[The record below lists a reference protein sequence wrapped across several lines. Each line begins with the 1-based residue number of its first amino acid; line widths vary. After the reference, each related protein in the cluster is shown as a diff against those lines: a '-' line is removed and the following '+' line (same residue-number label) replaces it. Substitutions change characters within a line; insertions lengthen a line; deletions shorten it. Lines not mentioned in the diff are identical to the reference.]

1 MSKDFL
7 LEIGLE
13 EMPAKYITA
22 SVKQLQ
28 ERVEKWLAEN
38 DLEYKTTEVY
48 SSPRRLSVIVKDLA
62 EKQADRVEES
72 KGPAKK
78 IAKDAEGNWSKAAQG
93 FARGQGVDPDTL
105 EFREINGVEY
115 IYLEKEVKGA
125 ATVDLLPE
133 MRQIV
138 TSMTFPVSMH
148 WAAYDLKYIRPIK
161 WLIAL
166 FGDQAIPFEITNV
179 TTGNETRGHRFLGGS
194 VAISNPA
201 EYEEA
206 LLSQF
211 VVADAA
217 KRKAAI
223 VSQIEEIEAVENWKI
238 PVDADLLEEVNNLV
252 EYPTV
257 LHATFDEAYLELP
270 EEVLITTMKEH
281 QRYFPVVDEAGKLRP
296 YFITVRNGNHEHLE
310 TVAKGNEKVL
320 RARLSDADFF
330 YQEDLKIT
338 IDEAVAKLN
347 NIVFHEK
354 LGTLTEKMVR
364 VKKVALI
371 IAEQLNMTE
380 AQKGKI
386 ARAADIYKFDL
397 VTNLVGEFPE
407 LQGIMGEK
415 YALLQGEDAEVA
427 TAIREHYMPTSADGE
442 LPQSDI
448 GALLAV
454 ADKLETLTG
463 FFCVNI
469 VPTGSADPFS
479 LRRSALGIMR
489 IIQAKNWDIR
499 LLSVLA
505 DTVEIERA
513 EGLNTIPSEEVF
525 EQVELFLQNR
535 LRAILSDQQIRHDI
549 IDAVVSAGSNVVPEL
564 IERAELL
571 NKNRDAEWFR
581 PTMEAL
587 ARVVNISKKHQGGDI
602 TIDPGLFENESEQQ
616 LFDAV
621 QKLKQDYPTLIIV
634 DRLRAFAALRTA
646 IDAYFENTLVMSDD
660 EAVRNNRLALLFELA
675 SFIKEFAQ
683 IEEINVK

>member
-166 FGDQAIPFEITNV
+166 FGDQVIPFEITNV
-179 TTGNETRGHRFLGGS
+179 PTGNETRGHRFLGGS

-238 PVDADLLEEVNNLV
+238 PVDAGLLEEVNNLV

-386 ARAADIYKFDL
+386 ARVADIYKFDL

>member
-1 MSKDFL
+1 M
-7 LEIGLE
+7 
-13 EMPAKYITA
+13 
-22 SVKQLQ
+22 
-28 ERVEKWLAEN
+28 
-38 DLEYKTTEVY
+38 
-48 SSPRRLSVIVKDLA
+48 
-62 EKQADRVEES
+62 
-72 KGPAKK
+72 
-78 IAKDAEGNWSKAAQG
+78 
-93 FARGQGVDPDTL
+93 
-105 EFREINGVEY
+105 
-115 IYLEKEVKGA
+115 
-125 ATVDLLPE
+125 
-133 MRQIV
+133 
-138 TSMTFPVSMH
+138 
-148 WAAYDLKYIRPIK
+148 
-161 WLIAL
+161 
-166 FGDQAIPFEITNV
+166 
-179 TTGNETRGHRFLGGS
+179 
-194 VAISNPA
+194 
-201 EYEEA
+201 
-206 LLSQF
+206 
-211 VVADAA
+211 
-217 KRKAAI
+217 
-223 VSQIEEIEAVENWKI
+223 
-238 PVDADLLEEVNNLV
+238 
-252 EYPTV
+252 
-257 LHATFDEAYLELP
+257 
-270 EEVLITTMKEH
+270 
-281 QRYFPVVDEAGKLRP
+281 
-296 YFITVRNGNHEHLE
+296 
-310 TVAKGNEKVL
+310 
-320 RARLSDADFF
+320 
-330 YQEDLKIT
+330 
-338 IDEAVAKLN
+338 
-347 NIVFHEK
+347 
-354 LGTLTEKMVR
+354 
-364 VKKVALI
+364 
-371 IAEQLNMTE
+371 
-380 AQKGKI
+380 KI

-499 LLSVLA
+499 LLSILA

-549 IDAVVSAGSNVVPEL
+549 IDAVVKAGSNVVPEL

-587 ARVVNISKKHQGGDI
+587 ARVVNISKKHQGGDV

-621 QKLKQDYPTLIIV
+621 QKLKMDYPTLIIV

>member
-28 ERVEKWLAEN
+28 ERIEKWLAEN
-38 DLEYKTTEVY
+38 DLEYKATEVY
-48 SSPRRLSVIVKDLA
+48 SSPRRLSVIVKALA

-78 IAKDAEGNWSKAAQG
+78 IAKDADGNWSKAAQG
-93 FARGQGVDPDTL
+93 FARGQGVDPETL

-115 IYLEKEVKGA
+115 IYLTKEVKGA
-125 ATVDLLPE
+125 ATIDLLPE
-133 MRQIV
+133 MRQII

-148 WAAYDLKYIRPIK
+148 WADYDMKYIRPIK

-166 FGDQAIPFEITNV
+166 FGDSVIPFEITNV
-179 TTGNETRGHRFLGGS
+179 LTSNETRGHRFLGGS
-194 VAISNPA
+194 ALVSSPA
-201 EYEEA
+201 DYEET

-211 VVADAA
+211 VVADAT

-223 VSQIEEIEAVENWKI
+223 VSQIKEIEGMQNWTI
-238 PVDADLLEEVNNLV
+238 PIDEDLLEEVTNLV

-257 LHATFDEAYLELP
+257 LHGTFDEAYLKLP
-270 EEVLITTMKEH
+270 EEVLVTTMKEH
-281 QRYFPVVDEAGKLRP
+281 QRYFPVVDDAGNLRP

-320 RARLSDADFF
+320 RARLSDGDFF

-338 IDEAVAKLN
+338 IDEAVAKLG

-354 LGTLTEKMVR
+354 LGTLTEKMIR

-371 IAEQLNMTE
+371 IAEQLQMTE
-380 AQKGKI
+380 AQKVKI

-505 DTVEIERA
+505 DTIDIERA

-549 IDAVVSAGSNVVPEL
+549 IDAVVSAGSNIVPEL

-587 ARVVNISKKHQGGDI
+587 ARVVNISKKHQGDV
-602 TIDPGLFENESEQQ
+602 TIDPALFENESEQQ

-621 QKLKQDYPTLIIV
+621 QKLKQDYPTLVIV

-646 IDAYFENTLVMSDD
+646 IDAYFDNTLVMSDD

>member
-28 ERVEKWLAEN
+28 ERIEKWLAEN
-38 DLEYKTTEVY
+38 DLEYKATEVY
-48 SSPRRLSVIVKDLA
+48 SSPRRLSVIVKALA

-78 IAKDAEGNWSKAAQG
+78 IAKDADGNWSKAAQG
-93 FARGQGVDPDTL
+93 FARGQGVDPETL

-115 IYLEKEVKGA
+115 IYLTKEVKGA
-125 ATVDLLPE
+125 ATIDLLPE
-133 MRQIV
+133 MRQII

-148 WAAYDLKYIRPIK
+148 WADYDMKYIRPIK

-166 FGDQAIPFEITNV
+166 FGDSVIPFEITNV
-179 TTGNETRGHRFLGGS
+179 STSNETRGHRFLGGS
-194 VAISNPA
+194 ALVASPA
-201 EYEEA
+201 DYEET

-211 VVADAA
+211 VVADAT

-223 VSQIEEIEAVENWKI
+223 VSQIKEIEGMQNWTI
-238 PVDADLLEEVNNLV
+238 PIDEDLLEEVTNLV

-257 LHATFDEAYLELP
+257 LHGTFDEAYLKLP
-270 EEVLITTMKEH
+270 EEVLVTTMKEH
-281 QRYFPVVDEAGKLRP
+281 QRYFPVVDEAGNLRP

-320 RARLSDADFF
+320 RARLSDGDFF

-338 IDEAVAKLN
+338 IDEAVAKLG

-354 LGTLTEKMVR
+354 LGTLTEKMIR

-371 IAEQLNMTE
+371 IAEQLQMTE
-380 AQKGKI
+380 AQKVKI

-505 DTVEIERA
+505 DTIDIERA

-549 IDAVVSAGSNVVPEL
+549 IDAVVSAGSNIVPEL

-587 ARVVNISKKHQGGDI
+587 ARVVNISKKHQGDV
-602 TIDPGLFENESEQQ
+602 TIDPALFENESEQQ

-621 QKLKQDYPTLIIV
+621 QKLKQDYPTLVIV

-646 IDAYFENTLVMSDD
+646 IDAYFDNTLVMSDD